1 MIRELPVPVIAKIQG
16 FCIGGGLEIAA
27 ACDFRIGDYT
37 VMCGMP
43 EVKVGVPSVIEANLL
58 LGLIG
63 WGKARELM
71 LRGNMIDAEE
81 CSKIGLLQHLIKTDL
96 LSSFIDDICK
106 EIVANGANALRL
118 QKQLILEWERERC
131 LQIQLPPVLVIFKRI
146 LNLKNVLGSPR
157 SFFKKKLLTEF
168 FC

>member
-1 MIRELPVPVIAKIQG
+1 MED
-16 FCIGGGLEIAA
+16 LEIAA

-81 CSKIGLLQHLIKTDL
+81 CSKIGLIQHLIKTDL

-118 QKQLILEWERERC
+118 QKQLILEWERAMSSNSIAASIGYFQENFESEEC
-131 LQIQLPPVLVIFKRI
+131 SGLTKE
-146 LNLKNVLGSPR
+146 
-157 SFFKKKLLTEF
+157 FFKKKITD
-168 FC
+168 